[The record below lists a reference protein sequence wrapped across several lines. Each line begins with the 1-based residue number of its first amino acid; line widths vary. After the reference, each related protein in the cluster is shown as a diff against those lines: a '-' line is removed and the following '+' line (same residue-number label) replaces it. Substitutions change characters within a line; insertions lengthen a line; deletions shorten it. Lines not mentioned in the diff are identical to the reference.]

1 MALSDKI
8 TKAVKDAQKQA
19 ETAVTEVRGTID
31 KRIVDASVDPTPFY
45 AIVGAADIAMGTVR
59 TASEQLEASRAQ
71 ASKLDLRKSA
81 KKEAQVLQKDL
92 QKRITELRNRT
103 AELQKLAATYAD
115 RFVAQAQELP
125 AQVLNQG
132 LVLASNA
139 KDEYE
144 AAAARGE
151 KVVTDLRATGE
162 KTAAELADR
171 SGAVVAR
178 GRNVA
183 KTAVAETEKVAKT
196 LRDVVSDDAST
207 VTSQVEKSVKAVD
220 EAAAPVPVEPSE
232 ATKAATRRLAA
243 RKAAAT
249 RKAHATEATTTRK
262 VAARTAAA
270 KKSATTTAKSTT
282 AKSTTAKSTAKKAP
296 AKKTPAKK
304 TAN

>member
-1 MALSDKI
+1 MALTKKL

-19 ETAVTEVRGTID
+19 ETTVAEVRDTLD
-31 KRIVDASVDPTPFY
+31 KRIVDAPVDPTPFY

-71 ASKLDLRKSA
+71 ARKVDLRKGA
-81 KKEAQVLQKDL
+81 KKEAQELQKDL
-92 QKRITELRNRT
+92 QKRITELQNRT
-103 AELQKLAATYAD
+103 ADLQKLAASYAD

-139 KDEYE
+139 KDQYD

-178 GRNVA
+178 GKNVA
-183 KTAVAETEKVAKT
+183 QTAVTEGEKVAKT
-196 LRDVVSDDAST
+196 LRDVVSEDADSG
-207 VTSQVEKSVKAVD
+207 KAFG
-220 EAAAPVPVEPSE
+220 
-232 ATKAATRRLAA
+232 TKLPDHGFRLIRMAQGNSPCGFA
-243 RKAAAT
+243 QFDNQPLLSRLKGCE
-249 RKAHATEATTTRK
+249 R
-262 VAARTAAA
+262 
-270 KKSATTTAKSTT
+270 
-282 AKSTTAKSTAKKAP
+282 P
-296 AKKTPAKK
+296 
-304 TAN
+304 